1 MTAGRQSADRELRLL
16 TSGHLPRADIRA
28 FDFEARKPT
37 FVPLSQGSRIQP
49 PTAARRHLPYDSLVA
64 EFVGLIPPRPALTIM
79 GRTATGATIAL
90 QFRMA
95 TLIRLP
101 KSKLTMYAGDHNP
114 PHFHVLANDGSEA
127 LIDLA
132 SLRVIDGTVRPA
144 VFKEALAWASQNV
157 ALLATKWKE
166 LNP

>member
-1 MTAGRQSADRELRLL
+1 
-16 TSGHLPRADIRA
+16 
-28 FDFEARKPT
+28 
-37 FVPLSQGSRIQP
+37 
-49 PTAARRHLPYDSLVA
+49 
-64 EFVGLIPPRPALTIM
+64 
-79 GRTATGATIAL
+79 
-90 QFRMA
+90 MA

-101 KSKLTMYAGDHNP
+101 RSKLTMYAGDHNP

-144 VFKEALAWASQNV
+144 GLKESLAWASQNV